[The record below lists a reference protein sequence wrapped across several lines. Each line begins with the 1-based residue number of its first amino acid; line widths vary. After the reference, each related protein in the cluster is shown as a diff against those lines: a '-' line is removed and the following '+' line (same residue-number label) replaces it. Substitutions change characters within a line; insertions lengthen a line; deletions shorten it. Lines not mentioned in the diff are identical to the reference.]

1 MCERAIQPAG
11 RRLHQ
16 AHGLRPWASRW
27 SVVGVMWLVCCGC
40 VFPLIGA
47 SGQVVVDAEDGDTHV
62 LALLGDDDYQVRQA
76 ATRRLLRDNALT
88 QADLDRLYAASKTPE
103 QRHRLL
109 RVARHHVIRRMIR
122 QKYDGQAGPGSMGLS
137 HQVIPASQDRA
148 RTGVLVVMTLP
159 GFPAYAALEPGDVMI
174 DFAGQPLPDKLTA
187 AQFPLLIQEHTAG
200 EQIHLTVLRDGVEI
214 DVLFIL
220 EHGQALKGVYDT
232 GGVVLN
238 APYRDRWATT
248 RARMQALIGEGGGGP
263 TDKADAAPPDPP
275 Q

>member
-1 MCERAIQPAG
+1 MCERVIQPVG
-11 RRLHQ
+11 LGIHQ
-16 AHGLRPWASRW
+16 THGLRPWASRG
-27 SVVGVMWLVCCGC
+27 SVVGVMWLVWCGC
-40 VFPLIGA
+40 VFPLTGA
-47 SGQVVVDAEDGDTHV
+47 SGQVVVGGEDDDARV

-76 ATRRLLRDNALT
+76 ATRRLLADDTLT
-88 QADLDRLYAASKTPE
+88 QADLDRLYAACETPE

-174 DFAGQPLPDKLTA
+174 DFAGQPLPDKFTA
-187 AQFPLLIQEHTAG
+187 AQFTKSIQGHAAG
-200 EQIHLTVLRDGVEI
+200 EQIRLTLLRDGVEI

-220 EHGQALKGVYDT
+220 EHGQALREVYDT
-232 GGVVLN
+232 GGVVLK

-248 RARMQALIGEGGGGP
+248 RARMQALIGEDGGGP
-263 TDKADAAPPDPP
+263 TDETDAAPPDPP